1 MRFHL
6 GWHRVPPPQDRF
18 FPYWSAISMTRF
30 VNTWKYN
37 SAWPEVQ
44 KGGRQSASK
53 ICILA
58 SSMSSL
64 SQVCPVPMCSPNPNP
79 TWPWFQ
85 QHAVCSALIVAH
97 TKHSLRATTAAVTS
111 EALHPTKQYF
121 CDFQPCWW
129 WNDKN
134 AMILSNNSY
143 KIMRTHLWLQVAQA
157 AQMAEVTMCITDRTA
172 TRKTQRR
179 RTLLRCV
186 LHPWASLTSCCD
198 TCPLVCAHTII
209 RTENKPL

>member
-1 MRFHL
+1 MQFHL

-37 SAWPEVQ
+37 SAWPGVQ

-85 QHAVCSALIVAH
+85 QHAVYSALIVAH
-97 TKHSLRATTAAVTS
+97 TKHSLRATTTAVTS

-121 CDFQPCWW
+121 CDFNPVDGEMTKMLWYCPKIRTKLCAHIS
-129 WNDKN
+129 D
-134 AMILSNNSY
+134 Y
-143 KIMRTHLWLQVAQA
+143 KLHKQHKWLKSQCVF
-157 AQMAEVTMCITDRTA
+157 TDRTA
-172 TRKTQRR
+172 TRKTQRCM
-179 RTLLRCV
+179 TLLRCV
-186 LHPWASLTSCCD
+186 LHRWASLTSCCD
-198 TCPLVCAHTII
+198 TCPLVCAHTIL